1 MKHRKKIASERK
13 TSELCWKSLRCAQ
26 KASENNLSL
35 PKNTHTRN
43 SIHLFPY
50 INSLS
55 SCKVFFYVWT
65 VRWWLDISFNIWESN
80 YMFSVFFVVVAAA
93 LLVVVVLLQS
103 GLAHARKCIEIRD
116 SHFSICFVWWW
127 KFFSIMKWLFCFKH
141 EQIHSFQSS
150 NCSLLATFS
159 MFTSDNKQRI
169 LGRSFSLISENYVC
183 MTKYCAISRHI
194 N

>member
-1 MKHRKKIASERK
+1 MREKLLSCAENLWGVHRKHQRIIWASPK
-13 TSELCWKSLRCAQ
+13 T
-26 KASENNLSL
+26 
-35 PKNTHTRN
+35 H
-43 SIHLFPY
+43 IHGTAFTY
-50 INSLS
+50 FHINSLS

-93 LLVVVVLLQS
+93 LLLVVVLLQS